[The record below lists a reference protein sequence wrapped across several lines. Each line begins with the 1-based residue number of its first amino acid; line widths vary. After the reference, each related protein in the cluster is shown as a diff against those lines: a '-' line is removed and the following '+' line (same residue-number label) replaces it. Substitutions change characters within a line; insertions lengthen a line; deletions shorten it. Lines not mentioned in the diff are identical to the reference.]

1 MEDSMSQLFR
11 KKPLSAMIAQSQKI
25 ELNRSLSLLD
35 LIFLGVGCVIG
46 TGIFV
51 VTGVVAA
58 QSAGPAI
65 IISFIIAGIACA
77 LAALCYAEFS
87 SAVPVSG
94 SVYVYTYAT
103 MGEIVAFL
111 IGWDLMLEY
120 VLAVSAVGTGW
131 SAYFRSLIEG
141 LGIHFPALLSSAPGT
156 GTGGIVDLPA
166 IIIILFI
173 TAVVSIGV
181 KESTRFNNVMVFI
194 KLGII
199 LLFIFAGVKY
209 VKPANWTPFAPFGFH
224 GIVTSAATVF
234 FAYIGF
240 DVIATASEEV
250 KNPKRNMPLGIVGS
264 LAICT
269 ILYIAVAFI
278 LTGMVPYTKLN
289 VGDPVALALKLVGQ
303 NQLAGIISIGAVA
316 GITTVLLAL
325 IYAQVRLSYAM
336 SRDGLLPKKLAS
348 VHKKFRTPFFNTW
361 VTGFVAAG
369 IAGFVDLTTLA
380 HLVNMGTLA
389 AFTLISI
396 AIIILRKKHPEIKA
410 SFRVPFV
417 PVLPAISA
425 LLCFYLATSL
435 PAITWISFLIWLGAG
450 ILVYFFYAKKH
461 SHLNKISQHFEK
473 KKVQ

>member
-1 MEDSMSQLFR
+1 MSNLFR
-11 KKPLSAMIAQSQKI
+11 KKSLSTMIAQSKNV
-25 ELNRSLSLLD
+25 ELNRTLSLFD

-94 SVYVYTYAT
+94 SVYTYTYAT
-103 MGEIVAFL
+103 MGEIFAFL

-120 VLAVSAVGTGW
+120 VLAISAVATGW

-141 LGIHFPALLSSAPGT
+141 FGVHFPALLSSAPGT

-166 IIIILFI
+166 IVIILLV
-173 TAVVSIGV
+173 TALVSIGV

-194 KLGII
+194 KLAVI
-199 LLFIFAGVKY
+199 LTFIFAGVSY
-209 VKPANWTPFAPFGFH
+209 VKPENWTPFAPFGFK

-250 KNPKRNMPLGIVGS
+250 KRPKRDMPIGIIAS
-264 LAICT
+264 LVICT
-269 ILYIAVAFI
+269 VLYIVVALV
-278 LTGMVPYTKLN
+278 LTGMVPYTQLN
-289 VGDPVALALKLVGQ
+289 VGDPVALALKIVGQ
-303 NQLAGIISIGAVA
+303 NQLAGVISVGAVA

-325 IYAQVRLSYAM
+325 IYAQVRLSFAM
-336 SRDGLLPKKLAS
+336 SRDGLLPKGLAK
-348 VHKKFRTPFFNTW
+348 VHKKYKTPFSNTW
-361 VTGFVAAG
+361 LTGFVAAG

-396 AIIILRKKHPEIKA
+396 AIIVLRKKHPEIIA
-410 SFRVPFV
+410 TFRVPFV

-425 LLCFYLATSL
+425 LFCIYLSISL
-435 PAITWISFLIWLGAG
+435 PAITWISFAIWLSVGT
-450 ILVYFFYAKKH
+450 IVYFFYARKN
-461 SHLNKISQHFEK
+461 SLLNNEDLSEIDKPIAK
-473 KKVQ
+473 

>member
-1 MEDSMSQLFR
+1 MSNFFR
-11 KKPLSAMIAQSQKI
+11 KKSIHTMIAQSRKV
-25 ELNRSLSLLD
+25 ELNRTLGLFD

-94 SVYVYTYAT
+94 SVYTYTYAT
-103 MGEIVAFL
+103 MGEIFAFL

-120 VLAVSAVGTGW
+120 VLAISAVATGW

-141 LGIHFPALLSSAPGT
+141 FGFHFPSLLSSAPGT
-156 GTGGIVDLPA
+156 GKGGIVDLPA
-166 IIIILFI
+166 IIIILLI
-173 TAVVSIGV
+173 TALVSIGV
-181 KESTRFNNVMVFI
+181 KESTRFNNVMVLI
-194 KLGII
+194 KLVVII
-199 LLFIFAGVKY
+199 SFIFAGIGY
-209 VKPANWTPFAPFGFH
+209 VKPENWTPFAPFGFQ

-250 KNPKRNMPLGIVGS
+250 KNPKRDMPIGIIGS

-269 ILYIAVAFI
+269 ILYMAVSLV
-278 LTGMVPYTKLN
+278 LTGMVPYTHLN
-289 VGDPVALALKLVGQ
+289 VGDPVALALKFVGQ
-303 NQLAGIISIGAVA
+303 NQLAGIISVGAVA

-325 IYAQVRLSYAM
+325 IYAQVRLSYSM
-336 SRDGLLPKKLAS
+336 SRDGLLPKGLAS
-348 VHKKFRTPFFNTW
+348 VHKKYRTPYSNTW
-361 VTGFVAAG
+361 LTGFVAAG

-396 AIIILRKKHPEIKA
+396 AIIILRKKHPELK
-410 SFRVPFV
+410 STFRVPFV

-425 LLCFYLATSL
+425 LFCIYLSISL
-435 PAITWISFLIWLGAG
+435 PAITWISFLIWLLIGT
-450 ILVYFFYAKKH
+450 LVYFFYGRKH
-461 SHLNKISQHFEK
+461 SHLNKEH
-473 KKVQ
+473 